1 MELGYYKLISAL
13 PTLLTVLWLIGYLIL
28 SWKGERIRRFIALF
42 AFSNILKAK
51 TNGSAAAKGW
61 LFKKVFLGNGDEDE
75 VLRET
80 VFFSFGLFAVFNTLF
95 LSVFFMFYHL
105 LLLDVSCTCDQDDKT
120 KECFNVEP
128 ENTGLEL
135 YSIEPINCSSAAVQ
149 MEVWMWCA
157 RRLFSMLAW
166 P

>member
-1 MELGYYKLISAL
+1 MELGYYKLISAV
-13 PTLLTVLWLIGYLIL
+13 PTLLTVPWLIGYLIL

-80 VFFSFGLFAVFNTLF
+80 VFFLLACLLSEYSVFNTLF

-105 LLLDVSCTCDQDDKT
+105 LLLDVSYTCDQDDKT
-120 KECFNVEP
+120 KECFNVES
-128 ENTGLEL
+128 ENTRLDM
-135 YSIEPINCSSAAVQ
+135 YSKEQINCSSAAV
-149 MEVWMWCA
+149 
-157 RRLFSMLAW
+157 
-166 P
+166 